1 MVIVYWYLAQY
12 CSRSQENSVGLDFMV
27 HQENLKC
34 ISYAKSRVFTTVQ
47 LQMAPKS
54 KQVLLYVQQSVIA
67 YQLNI
72 ADMKYQKALHDMEIQ
87 LILYCYTKS
96 ILQQVKVD
104 IFSPTHINI
113 WSEKLQIKIKS
124 VYVKAQK
131 SQLQL
136 GSLQERLLK
145 NRGAHTVP
153 YLVKCV
159 CIYCVLRSIH

>member
-104 IFSPTHINI
+104 IFSPTLINI

-131 SQLQL
+131 QQLQL
-136 GSLQERLLK
+136 GSFQECLLK

-153 YLVKCV
+153 YLVNNSQFSFQ
-159 CIYCVLRSIH
+159 LQLL

>member
-1 MVIVYWYLAQY
+1 MVIVYWKLTQY
-12 CSRSQENSVGLDFMV
+12 CFRSQENSVGLDFMV

-34 ISYAKSRVFTTVQ
+34 ISQVKSRVFPTVQ

-67 YQLNI
+67 YQLYI
-72 ADMKYQKALHDMEIQ
+72 ADMKYQQALHDMEIQ
-87 LILYCYTKS
+87 LILYIYTKS

-104 IFSPTHINI
+104 IFSPTLINI

-124 VYVKAQK
+124 VYIKAQK
-131 SQLQL
+131 SQLQP
-136 GSLQERLLK
+136 GSFQERLLK

-153 YLVKCV
+153 YLVLQKTDG
-159 CIYCVLRSIH
+159 YSQ

>member
-1 MVIVYWYLAQY
+1 
-12 CSRSQENSVGLDFMV
+12 
-27 HQENLKC
+27 
-34 ISYAKSRVFTTVQ
+34 
-47 LQMAPKS
+47 MAPKS

-72 ADMKYQKALHDMEIQ
+72 ADMKYQQALHDVEIQ
-87 LILYCYTKS
+87 LILYYYTKS
-96 ILQQVKVD
+96 ILQQGKVD
-104 IFSPTHINI
+104 IFSPTLINI

-136 GSLQERLLK
+136 GSFQERLLK

-153 YLVKCV
+153 YLVKQWKQD
-159 CIYCVLRSIH
+159 LRIQDSQNILLGKSRNRCCLNQLRQVWLDMILITLLTSL